1 MDGKGAS
8 VSDHCTNGSHTFPKR
23 VTPQFEEEPLE
34 AGPKFYDDVFDE
46 LEKYGIEP
54 LVTISHYELP
64 YGMVSTFLR
73 VPAFRDPPAG
83 RAPLTGDTAKEAA
96 VLPAGFIPHH

>member
-34 AGPKFYDDVFDE
+34 AGPKFYDDVFHE

-83 RAPLTGDTAKEAA
+83 RENYSSEP
-96 VLPAGFIPHH
+96 